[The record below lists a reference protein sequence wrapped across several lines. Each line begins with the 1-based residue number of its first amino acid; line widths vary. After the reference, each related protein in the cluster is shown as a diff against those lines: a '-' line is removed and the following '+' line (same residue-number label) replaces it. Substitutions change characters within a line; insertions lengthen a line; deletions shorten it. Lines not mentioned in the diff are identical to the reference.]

1 MHAAPRHTCTALAAL
16 WLAIWALG
24 PGPAQ
29 AQTTPAAGT
38 PPAADPGTV
47 GQPPFPTGQGP
58 GYHSPMSAIK
68 PLQEREGVVSWKLL
82 SAVTTKAVK
91 GRLEPIYPAEVKA
104 LNQQVV
110 KVQGFMLP
118 LEAGLK
124 QQHFVLSSVPTTCP
138 YCVPAG
144 PEGLI
149 EVKAKAPVTYG
160 TEGITLQGRL
170 HVLVNDPMGLYY
182 RLTDATVAP

>member
-1 MHAAPRHTCTALAAL
+1 MNSATRLTRTFLTTLCAAG
-16 WLAIWALG
+16 WALG
-24 PGPAQ
+24 AGLALAQNTAAPG
-29 AQTTPAAGT
+29 TT
-38 PPAADPGTV
+38 PPADTGTV

-58 GYHSPMSAIK
+58 GYHSPLSAIK

-182 RLTDATVAP
+182 RLTDAVPAP